1 MRREQ
6 VDARSAPGL
15 AMEVDVDS
23 GCDEDG
29 QPQPGRPSLR
39 KQTVLHTRAEVA
51 KIAAALDH
59 KDSEKSKET
68 SLLSGPDKGE
78 QSPAG
83 AGCICPFSLEH
94 FLCVTT

>member
-1 MRREQ
+1 MSREQ

-29 QPQPGRPSLR
+29 QPQPGRPSL
-39 KQTVLHTRAEVA
+39 HTRAEVA
-51 KIAAALDH
+51 KIAAAIDH

-78 QSPAG
+78 QSPAS
-83 AGCICPFSLEH
+83 AGCICPFSVEH

>member
-59 KDSEKSKET
+59 KDAEKSKET

-78 QSPAG
+78 CWLYLSVFCG
-83 AGCICPFSLEH
+83 TFSMCNNLRT
-94 FLCVTT
+94 F